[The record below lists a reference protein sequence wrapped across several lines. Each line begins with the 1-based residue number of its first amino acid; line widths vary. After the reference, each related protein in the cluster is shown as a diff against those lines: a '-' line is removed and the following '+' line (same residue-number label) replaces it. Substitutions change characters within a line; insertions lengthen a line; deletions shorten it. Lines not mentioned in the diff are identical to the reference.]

1 MNGCRYCVIM
11 HHRKRQG
18 RKRARGV
25 AMCLAQAEMAR
36 CEKRWDERG
45 PGCELHDAKANSTVQ
60 QPQASSSAVVY
71 LRVPTRAKAFS
82 SPAALQ
88 HVRSTDPTT

>member
-25 AMCLAQAEMAR
+25 AMCLAQAEMVR

-45 PGCELHDAKANSTVQ
+45 PGCELHDAKADSTVQ
-60 QPQASSSAVVY
+60 HPQGASPAFVY
-71 LRVPTRAKAFS
+71 LRVPTGTKEFS
-82 SPAALQ
+82 PPAALR
-88 HVRSTDPTT
+88 HVHRPDPTT